1 MIMRETSKRITAA
14 RGDLQISLM
23 ISVRDAKKILN
34 NKKAAYNDEQVKE
47 ILETLAIMAEQ
58 QILTEDYKTKKQE

>member
-14 RGDLQISLM
+14 CGDLQISLM

-58 QILTEDYKTKKQE
+58 QILTEDYKTKKLE